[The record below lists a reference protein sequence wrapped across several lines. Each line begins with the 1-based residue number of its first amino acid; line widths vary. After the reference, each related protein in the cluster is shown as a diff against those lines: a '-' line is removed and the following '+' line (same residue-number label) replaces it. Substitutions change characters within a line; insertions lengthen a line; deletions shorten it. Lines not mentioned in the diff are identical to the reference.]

1 MKMSRKTEFCGLA
14 LTLRSSSEHAYQK
27 KPLVEYFEG
36 KEKKIPFST
45 NFGSFWGPKG
55 LKMTP

>member
-1 MKMSRKTEFCGLA
+1 MKVERKTTFWVQ
-14 LTLRSSSEHAYQK
+14 TLILRASSEHAYQK